1 MSLGVNYVFLTW
13 GSEVCGKNERDYQEE
28 CFLTMRTNRT
38 LGQIDG
44 RAEVRKVSAPRT
56 VESMFLV
63 LMGGEGPRNLLESS
77 AFLPHLF
84 ELP

>member
-13 GSEVCGKNERDYQEE
+13 GSEVCGKNERDYREE

-38 LGQIDG
+38 LGQTDG
-44 RAEVRKVSAPRT
+44 RAEVHKVSAPRT

-63 LMGGEGPRNLLESS
+63 LMGGGGSKESPREFCFPPTSV
-77 AFLPHLF
+77 
-84 ELP
+84 